1 MAVLLSIG
9 DFSRMTYL
17 SVKALR
23 HYHELGLLVPAEI
36 DPSTG
41 YRLYGPAQARPA
53 QVIRRFRDLG
63 MPLDEVGAV
72 LAAPDVAARNA
83 VIAAHLRR
91 VEHQLERTQAAV
103 SSLRS
108 LLEQETSL
116 IEVECRSVP
125 AMTVLAVGGRIAM
138 SDSELWWTE
147 AFDQLEAAVGAHR
160 AGPLGCLYY
169 EEFFTDDAGD
179 VLAYVPVHGE
189 PSGRGDI
196 ELLEL
201 PAAELAVT
209 LHRGPFGELDRTY
222 SALGT
227 YVAGR
232 EIGVPG
238 PIRETYLV
246 TAGDESAHR
255 TEVGWPVFTITD

>member
-36 DPSTG
+36 DPATG
-41 YRLYGPAQARPA
+41 YRLYGPEQARTA

-63 MPLDEVGAV
+63 MPLDEVRAM

-108 LLEQETSL
+108 LLEQEASP

-125 AMTVLAVGGRIAM
+125 AMTVLAVGDHIAM
-138 SDSELWWTE
+138 DDSERWWAE
-147 AFDQLEAAVGAHR
+147 AFERLEAVVGPHR
-160 AGPLGCLYY
+160 AGPLGCLYH

-179 VLAYVPVHGE
+179 VLAYIPVHGE
-189 PSGRGDI
+189 PVGHGV

-201 PAAELAVT
+201 PAADLAVT

-232 EIGVPG
+232 QIGVPG

-246 TAGDESAHR
+246 TAGGESAHR
-255 TEVGWPVFTITD
+255 TEVGWPVFPITD